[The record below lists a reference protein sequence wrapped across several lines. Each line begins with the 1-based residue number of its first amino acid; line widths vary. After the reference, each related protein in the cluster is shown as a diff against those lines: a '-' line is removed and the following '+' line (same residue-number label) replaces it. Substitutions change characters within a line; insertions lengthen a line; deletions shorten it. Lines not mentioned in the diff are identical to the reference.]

1 MKTEAIVGIVFGVI
15 AAVAIVWGVW
25 YENFAG
31 KPSKEG
37 DSISQETPDDESLK
51 EDGDDSFDNDIE

>member
-1 MKTEAIVGIVFGVI
+1 MKTEVIVGIVFGVI

-31 KPSKEG
+31 KNVKDVENSLQK
-37 DSISQETPDDESLK
+37 TPDDEYFE
-51 EDGDDSFDNDIE
+51 EDEDDVSDADA

>member
-1 MKTEAIVGIVFGVI
+1 MKTEAIVGIVFGFI

-37 DSISQETPDDESLK
+37 DSISQETPDDEYFE
-51 EDGDDSFDNDIE
+51 EDEDDVSDADA

>member
-31 KPSKEG
+31 KDVKDGES
-37 DSISQETPDDESLK
+37 SLQEEPDDESLK
-51 EDGDDSFDNDIE
+51 EDEDDASDADT

>member
-1 MKTEAIVGIVFGVI
+1 MKTEVIVGIVFGVI

-31 KPSKEG
+31 KSSKEG
-37 DSISQETPDDESLK
+37 DNISQETPEDEYLEDDE
-51 EDGDDSFDNDIE
+51 NDTSDVDA